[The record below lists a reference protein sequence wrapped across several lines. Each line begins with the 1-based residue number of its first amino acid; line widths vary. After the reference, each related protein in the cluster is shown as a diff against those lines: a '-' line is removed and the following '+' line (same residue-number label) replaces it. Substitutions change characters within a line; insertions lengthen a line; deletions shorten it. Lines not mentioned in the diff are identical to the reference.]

1 MRPLS
6 KEAEEKILSA
16 IEEAAAFVNNGAEPD
31 AAIVKAAT
39 AHNFPA
45 NYVRLMAQ
53 AYNTGC
59 TNKHRENGD
68 TLTEKIAD
76 FKLANI
82 DNILNTL
89 YPQSVKTSAQ
99 IVTDTV
105 VSTEYAIP
113 PTGFIARR
121 RSAIEKAA
129 AAIVPL
135 PAKTYVAPP
144 RDELAAAQRT
154 HTAKVVEKRAAEEL
168 RRLATVAYS
177 KAAEAM
183 DEIQTY
189 FRVPGN
195 MSFGDALK
203 QAELRFGEEGVSVL
217 KKLAEVYP
225 WLSKQAETKKAQIG
239 VNGPY
244 ELIETVIEKLAEYKT
259 YQEQFVSKTNK
270 TTPKQKKTAA
280 YNAGSILYEPPEEPF
295 ELKKADAWSGI
306 TGPISATRALGGQI
320 GGQMWQGANSYIKD
334 PDKLKE
340 EAFKDITDPDHDR
353 KLRNIRA
360 QGVLSDLISN
370 DPVISGHDPREVAN
384 AFNELAEVAPSFM
397 DSTATVQALLR
408 KRLEAGQL
416 ADFDIKQLIDMEKA
430 RAQQQK
436 ETLMTQ
442 MERSKLL

>member
-16 IEEAAAFVNNGAEPD
+16 IEQAAERVNAGEKPD
-31 AAIVKAAT
+31 AAIIKIASEN
-39 AHNFPA
+39 NFPA

-59 TNKHRENGD
+59 TNKHREAGE
-68 TLTEKIAD
+68 TLNEKIAD
-76 FKLANI
+76 FKLADI

-89 YPQSVKTSAQ
+89 YPSSVKTAAQ
-99 IVTDTV
+99 IVTESV
-105 VSTEYAIP
+105 VSPEYALP
-113 PTGFIARR
+113 PSGFIARR
-121 RSAIEKAA
+121 RSAMEKAA
-129 AAIVPL
+129 AALVPL
-135 PAKTYVAPP
+135 PEKTYVAPP
-144 RDELAAAQRT
+144 RDELSAAQRAY
-154 HTAKVVEKRAAEEL
+154 TAKVAEKRAAEEV
-168 RRLATVAYS
+168 RRQATIAYS

-183 DEIQTY
+183 DEIATY

-203 QAELRFGEEGVSVL
+203 QAELRIGDEGVSVL
-217 KKLAEVYP
+217 QKLAEVYP
-225 WLSKQAETKKAQIG
+225 WLGKQAATGKPKFGDA
-239 VNGPY
+239 GPCA
-244 ELIETVIEKLAEYKT
+244 LIETVIEKLAEYKT
-259 YQEQFVSKTNK
+259 HREQLGTHQPKPA
-270 TTPKQKKTAA
+270 PKQKKAA
-280 YNAGSILYEPPEEPF
+280 AVVTGSILHEPPEEQLS
-295 ELKKADAWSGI
+295 LKKADALSGI
-306 TGPISATRALGGQI
+306 TGPISATRALGGQ
-320 GGQMWQGANSYIKD
+320 MWQGANSYIKS
-334 PDKLKE
+334 PEELKG

-360 QGVLSDLISN
+360 QGVLADLISN

-430 RAQQQK
+430 RAEQQNK
-436 ETLMTQ
+436 TLMTQ

>member
-16 IEEAAAFVNNGAEPD
+16 IEKAAELVNAGQNPD
-31 AAIVKAAT
+31 AAIVKIASEN
-39 AHNFPA
+39 NFPA

-59 TNKHRENGD
+59 TNKHREAGE
-68 TLTEKIAD
+68 TLNEKIAD
-76 FKLANI
+76 FKLADI

-89 YPQSVKTSAQ
+89 YPSSVKTAAQ
-99 IVTDTV
+99 IVTESA
-105 VSTEYAIP
+105 VSAEYALP
-113 PTGFIARR
+113 PSGFIARR
-121 RSAIEKAA
+121 RVAMEKAA
-129 AAIVPL
+129 AALMPL
-135 PAKTYVAPP
+135 PEKTYVAPP
-144 RDELAAAQRT
+144 RDELAAAQRAY
-154 HTAKVVEKRAAEEL
+154 TAKINEKRAAEEI
-168 RRLATVAYS
+168 RRMATIAYS

-183 DEIQTY
+183 DEIAVY

-195 MSFGDALK
+195 MAFGDALK
-203 QAELRFGEEGVSVL
+203 QAELRLGDEGVSVL

-225 WLSKQAETKKAQIG
+225 WLNKQAATGKPQFG
-239 VNGPY
+239 NGGPC
-244 ELIETVIEKLAEYKT
+244 ELINTVIEKLAEYKI
-259 YQEQFVSKTNK
+259 YQEQFNAKA
-270 TTPKQKKTAA
+270 PKARAAQQKKTAEVIT
-280 YNAGSILYEPPEEPF
+280 GSILYKPPEETL
-295 ELKKADAWSGI
+295 ELKKADASTGI
-306 TGPISATRALGGQI
+306 TGPISATRALGGQLF
-320 GGQMWQGANSYIKD
+320 GGVNSYIKS
-334 PDKLKE
+334 PDELKG

-360 QGVLSDLISN
+360 QGVLADLISN

-430 RAQQQK
+430 RAEQQHK
-436 ETLMTQ
+436 TLTTQ